1 MCRILQRC
9 RRMRQKWKKISQ
21 NVPKSIFIEKLDDVF
36 QKKLEFFN
44 IDKDSKIVVGCDFS
58 ANITISQNV
67 HFFPKKWWL
76 FFKKRNNF
84 EIGKSSS
91 FAIEC
96 DRNIKSSRNVQK
108 LVFIKKIRWVFPEKN
123 MKFWKSLKI
132 AKLSQNATEF
142 LKLLRTFI
150 FFLKRMMDF
159 LKKWKS
165 SKSIKVANLS

>member
-1 MCRILQRC
+1 M
-9 RRMRQKWKKISQ
+9 M
-21 NVPKSIFIEKLDDVF
+21 
-36 QKKLEFFN
+36 
-44 IDKDSKIVVGCDFS
+44 
-58 ANITISQNV
+58 A
-67 HFFPKKWWL
+67 
-76 FFKKRNNF
+76 FFKKKNNF
-84 EIGKSSS
+84 ENGKSSS
-91 FAIEC
+91 FAREC

-150 FFLKRMMDF
+150 FFLKKMMGF

-165 SKSIKVANLS
+165 SKSVKVANLS